1 MIPLPIGD
9 KKVKTAMSRYR
20 DRYGKKFPIDFIDVE
35 IFTPE
40 DAVTVIEGIINRGEP
55 IRVDELVDTEKIYGR
70 KIDLSEY
77 L

>member
-9 KKVKTAMSRYR
+9 KKVKAAMSRYR
-20 DRYGKKFPIDFIDVE
+20 DRYGKEFPIDFIDAE
-35 IFTPE
+35 IFTAE
-40 DAVTVIEGIINRGEP
+40 DAVEVIEGIVKRGKP
-55 IRVDELVDTEKIYGR
+55 VRADELVDTEKIYGK